1 MDVCGGWLFCSG
13 VCVCSGF
20 FVCVGVVCME
30 VCGCCCCFEVC
41 GLFFLIS
48 PVLQSRGKCL
58 PREVWFC
65 PLWECFKFPSS
76 LE

>member
-1 MDVCGGWLFCSG
+1 MDVCGGCLFCSG
-13 VCVCSGF
+13 VCVCVCSGF
-20 FVCVGVVCME
+20 FVGVVCVE
-30 VCGCCCCFEVC
+30 VCVCCCFEVC
-41 GLFFLIS
+41 GFVCFLIS

-58 PREVWFC
+58 PRETWFC